1 MPDLAPVLLS
11 SGSTRTQ
18 DDAGVPP
25 CAQVHDGRITAPPR
39 RPRSNDTGR
48 RR

>member
-1 MPDLAPVLLS
+1 MPDRAQALLFV
-11 SGSTRTQ
+11 GIHQ
-18 DDAGVPP
+18 GPDDAGVPP